1 VEERVGARS
10 AAPLRRFVP
19 LLCLL
24 AGCSAAADPALPAA
38 NDRLFTLLPSSY
50 TGVRFE
56 NRLTDTRE
64 LNVFTYRNYYNGG
77 GTAIGDLTGD
87 GLPEIVLTSNQGGTR
102 LFLNEGKFRFKDVT
116 EQAGLKHKGW
126 TTGVTLADV
135 NGDGR
140 LDIYVCHAGLG
151 DSRLRANEL
160 YINQGLNA
168 DGVPTFVEQAAALG
182 VADSGYSTQAAFV
195 DYDRDGDLDLFVINN
210 SPRPVASFPL
220 KNTRT
225 ERDPLGGAK
234 LYRND
239 GGHFVDVSA
248 AAGIYGSEIGLG
260 LGLAVSDVNRDGWPD
275 IYVANDFFERD
286 YLYIN
291 QGDGTFAERLEQEM
305 PYISLSS
312 MGLDIADVNNDGW
325 PDIYVADM
333 LPDDEHRLKTTSS
346 FETWHRLE
354 SELQNDFY
362 YQFTRNMLH
371 LNNGNGTFSDI
382 GQMAGVARTDWSWSV
397 LLADLDLDGYKDIY
411 VTNGLAKDV
420 TSQDYI
426 AFLANRETM
435 VQATSGGRVDFRR
448 LVDAM
453 SSTKLPNYAFHNR
466 GDLTFS
472 NASAAWGLD
481 ALSFSSGA
489 AYGDLDGDGAPDLV
503 VNNVNQEAFVYRNNA
518 RTRTQNRFLQ
528 VRLDGSGANR
538 FGIGATVMLWGGGRE
553 FFQEEQPTRGF
564 QSSVDYVLTFGVG
577 ERDTLDSIKVEWPG
591 REGRVTVLTHVATN
605 QRVTLRQSDSRVPS
619 PEARQRVPAILSD
632 VTDAIALPYTHRE
645 NEFVDFDREPLI
657 PKLLST
663 EGPMLAVADVNGD
676 GLDDMFIGGAKGQA
690 GRLLVQRP
698 DGRFVS
704 TNETLFEQ
712 DRLSEDLGAVFFDA
726 DGDGHP
732 DLYVVSGGS
741 EFSASRDGALQDR
754 LYLNDGHGGGHFR
767 KATGSLPSEDVSGS
781 RVAAADYDGDGDVD
795 LFVGGRVV
803 PWHYGVDPRS
813 LLLQNDGHGR
823 FTDVT
828 RRLAPELERVGL
840 VTDAVWRDVDGDG
853 RPDLIVVGEWMPITI
868 FRNAGGGKLVR
879 LETPGLEKS
888 DGWWNR
894 IVAGD
899 FTGTGRV
906 DFVVGNLGL
915 NTRLSA
921 SDAEPVT
928 MYAKDFDGNGVTDQ
942 IVSVFNHGRSYPI
955 AMRDELLTALPYLKP
970 RYPRYADYAGQT
982 VTDIFS
988 PGELAGATFKQA
1000 HTFATTLVRNNGD
1013 GSFTLTPLPL
1023 EAQLAPVY
1031 GIVVQDLD
1039 GDGKPDLLLAGN
1051 FDGVQPAIGRMSAS
1065 YGLLLRGD
1073 GTGRFTPL
1081 GTARSGF
1088 RVAGQ
1093 ARDIQRVRSRRGDLY
1108 VVTRNNDRPL
1118 IFRSTTAQRALA
1130 ALGRDDDD
1138 AVGAPHAVHRRLR
1151 GVFQHLDRLD
1161 VVRVDALEGP
1171 ARGGFQGHAVD
1182 HVQGLV
1188 APVQRREPADA
1199 HRDAAV
1205 PRARHLHAGKAF
1217 HQQLLDRPA
1226 VRAVDFFRRQY

>member
-1 VEERVGARS
+1 MTPRWSAGSRRLPRITMSWRRFRRRRSTRTPSCVRTRGTEPQRAHRHAGWAPPALMLMAHRVGAQH
-10 AAPLRRFVP
+10 AAPLHVFLP
-19 LLCLL
+19 ALCLL
-24 AGCSAAADPALPAA
+24 AGCSAASTPAPPPADGH
-38 NDRLFTLLPSSY
+38 LFTLLPPSY

-56 NRLTDTRE
+56 NRLTDTHD

-77 GTAIGDLTGD
+77 GVALGDLTGD

-102 LFLNEGKFRFKDVT
+102 LYLNEGKFRFRDVT
-116 EQAGLKHKGW
+116 EAAGLKSKGW

-140 LDIYVCHAGLG
+140 LDIYVCHAGNG
-151 DSRLRANEL
+151 DARSRANEL

-168 DGVPTFVEQAAALG
+168 NGVPTFVEQAAAYG
-182 VADSGYSTQAAFV
+182 VADTGYSTQAVFF

-210 SPRPVASFPL
+210 SPRPVVSFEP

-225 ERDPLGGAK
+225 VRDPLGGAK

-248 AAGIYGSEIGLG
+248 AAGIYGSGIGLG
-260 LGLAVSDVNRDGWPD
+260 LGVVVSDLNRDGWPD

-291 QGDGTFAERLEQEM
+291 QGDGTFAERLEQEL

-312 MGLDIADVNNDGW
+312 MGLDIGDVNNDGW

-346 FETWHRLE
+346 FESWDRL
-354 SELQNDFY
+354 QTDVRNGFY

-371 LNNGNGTFSDI
+371 LNNGNGTISDI

-397 LLADLDLDGYKDIY
+397 LLADLDLDGHKDIY
-411 VTNGLAKDV
+411 VTTGLAKDV

-426 AFLANRETM
+426 AFLASRETM

-453 SSTKLPNYAFHNR
+453 SSTKLPNYAFRNR

-481 ALSFSSGA
+481 TLSFSSGA
-489 AYGDLDGDGAPDLV
+489 AYGDLDGDGALDLV

-518 RTRTQNRFLQ
+518 RSLTPNRFLQ
-528 VRLDGSGANR
+528 VRLEGAGANR
-538 FGIGATVMLWGGGRE
+538 FAIGAKVTLWAGGRE
-553 FFQEEQPTRGF
+553 FYQEEEPTRGF

-577 ERDTLDSIKVEWPG
+577 ERDTLDSVKVDWPG
-591 REGRVTVLTHVATN
+591 REGRVTLLKHVATN
-605 QRVTLRQSDSRVPS
+605 QRLTIRESESAAPLAPNTQHLAP
-619 PEARQRVPAILSD
+619 LLKD
-632 VTDAIALPYTHRE
+632 VTDAVALPFTHHE
-645 NEFVDFDREPLI
+645 NDFVDFDREPLI

-690 GRLLVQRP
+690 GKLLIQQP

-704 TNETLFEQ
+704 TNERLFAA
-712 DRLSEDLGAVFFDA
+712 DAGSEDIGAVFFDA

-741 EFSASRDGALQDR
+741 EFSAMAPALQDR
-754 LYLNDGHGGGHFR
+754 LYLNDGRGTFR
-767 KATGSLPSEDVSGS
+767 KAVGSLPDEDVSGS

-813 LLLQNDGHGR
+813 LLLQNDGRGH

-828 RRLAPELERVGL
+828 KRLAPELEHVGM
-840 VTDAVWRDVDGDG
+840 VTDAIWRDVDGDG
-853 RPDLIVVGEWMPITI
+853 RPDLIVVGEWMPITV
-868 FRNAGGGKLVR
+868 FHNAGGGKLVR
-879 LETPGLEKS
+879 VKTPGLEHS
-888 DGWWNR
+888 EGWWNR

-899 FTGTGRV
+899 FTGHGRV
-906 DFVVGNLGL
+906 DFIVGNLGL
-915 NTRLSA
+915 NTRFQA
-921 SDAEPVT
+921 SEAEPVT
-928 MYAKDFDGNGVTDQ
+928 MYVKDFGGSGVSKQ
-942 IVSVFNHGRSYPI
+942 ILSVYNHGTSYPL
-955 AMRDELLTALPYLKP
+955 AMRDELIKALPYLKA
-970 RYPRYADYAGQT
+970 RFPRYADYAGRT

-988 PGELAGATFKQA
+988 PTELAGATVKQA
-1000 HTFATTLVRNNGD
+1000 HTFATALARNNGD
-1013 GSFTLTPLPL
+1013 GSFTLVPLPL

-1031 GIVVQDLD
+1031 GILAQDVD

-1051 FDGVQPAIGRMSAS
+1051 FDGVQPEIGRMSAS
-1065 YGLLLRGD
+1065 YGLVLEGD
-1073 GTGRFTPL
+1073 GLGRFTPVR
-1081 GTARSGF
+1081 AAQSGF
-1088 RVAGQ
+1088 LVLGQ
-1093 ARDIQRVRSRRGDLY
+1093 ARDIQRVRTRRGDLY

-1118 IFRSTTAQRALA
+1118 VFRATRARASLA
-1130 ALGRDDDD
+1130 AGPLG
-1138 AVGAPHAVHRRLR
+1138 
-1151 GVFQHLDRLD
+1151 LD
-1161 VVRVDALEGP
+1161 
-1171 ARGGFQGHAVD
+1171 
-1182 HVQGLV
+1182 
-1188 APVQRREPADA
+1188 
-1199 HRDAAV
+1199 
-1205 PRARHLHAGKAF
+1205 
-1217 HQQLLDRPA
+1217 
-1226 VRAVDFFRRQY
+1226 

>member
-1 VEERVGARS
+1 M
-10 AAPLRRFVP
+10 
-19 LLCLL
+19 LCLL
-24 AGCSAAADPALPAA
+24 TACSATSNPTLPAA
-38 NDRLFTLLPSSY
+38 DGHLFSLLPSSY

-77 GTAIGDLTGD
+77 GVALGDLTGD
-87 GLPEIVLTSNQGGTR
+87 GLPEIVLTSNQAGTR
-102 LFLNEGKFRFKDVT
+102 LYLNEGKFRFRDVT
-116 EQAGLKHKGW
+116 ELAGLKSKGW

-140 LDIYVCHAGLG
+140 LDMYVCHSGLG
-151 DSRLRANEL
+151 DSRVRANEL
-160 YINQGLNA
+160 YINQGLNP
-168 DGVPTFVEQAAALG
+168 DGVPTFLEQAAAYG
-182 VADSGYSTQAAFV
+182 VADSGYSTQAAFF

-220 KNTRT
+220 KNTRDV
-225 ERDPLGGAK
+225 RDPLGGAK

-248 AAGIYGSEIGLG
+248 AAGIFGSEIGLG
-260 LGLAVSDVNRDGWPD
+260 LGVVVSDVNRDGWPD

-291 QGDGTFAERLEQEM
+291 RGDGTFAERLEQEM

-325 PDIYVADM
+325 PDVYVADM
-333 LPDDEHRLKTTSS
+333 LPDDEHRLKTTTS
-346 FETWHRLE
+346 FESWDRLQR
-354 SELQNDFY
+354 ELHYGFH

-371 LNNGNGTFSDI
+371 RNNGNGTFSDI
-382 GQMAGVARTDWSWSV
+382 GQLAGVAGTDWSWSV
-397 LLADLDLDGYKDIY
+397 LLADLDLDGHKDIY

-426 AFLANRETM
+426 AFLASRETM

-472 NASAAWGLD
+472 NESAAWGLD
-481 ALSFSSGA
+481 TVGFSSGA
-489 AYGDLDGDGAPDLV
+489 AYGDLDGDGALDLV

-518 RTRTQNRFLQ
+518 RTLTQNRFLQ
-528 VRLDGSGANR
+528 IRLEGTGANR
-538 FGIGATVMLWGGGRE
+538 FAIGAKVTLWSGARE
-553 FFQEEQPTRGF
+553 FYQETEPTRGF

-577 ERDTLDSIKVEWPG
+577 LRDTLDSVKVEWPD
-591 REGRVTVLTHVATN
+591 REGRVSVLRHFAAN
-605 QRVTLRQSDSRVPS
+605 QRLSIRQSEAVLPRAPS
-619 PEARQRVPAILSD
+619 PKPLVPLFTD
-632 VTDAIALPYTHRE
+632 VTAAIALPYVHHE

-690 GRLLVQRP
+690 GKLLIQQP

-704 TNETLFEQ
+704 TNEKAFEQ

-741 EFSASRDGALQDR
+741 EFASSRDPALQDR
-754 LYLNDGHGGGHFR
+754 LYLNDGRGR
-767 KATGSLPSEDVSGS
+767 LRNAIGSLPPDDMSGS
-781 RVAAADYDGDGDVD
+781 RVVAADYDGDGDVD

-813 LLLQNDGHGR
+813 MLLQNDGHGR

-828 RRLAPELERVGL
+828 KRLAPELERVGM

-879 LETPGLEKS
+879 LTTRGLEHS
-888 DGWWNR
+888 EGWWNR
-894 IVAGD
+894 IIAGD
-899 FTGTGRV
+899 FTGHGRA
-906 DFVVGNLGL
+906 DFIVGNLGL
-915 NTRLSA
+915 NTRLRA

-928 MYAKDFDGNGVTDQ
+928 LYAKDFDGNGVTDQ
-942 IVSVFNHGRSYPI
+942 IVSVYNHGTSYPI
-955 AMRDELLTALPYLKP
+955 AMRDELITALPYLKP

-988 PGELAGATFKQA
+988 PTELAGATFKQA
-1000 HTFATTLVRNNGD
+1000 HTLATALARNNGD
-1013 GSFTLTPLPL
+1013 GSFTLVPLPL

-1031 GIVVQDLD
+1031 SILAQDVD

-1051 FDGVQPAIGRMSAS
+1051 FDGVQPEIGRMSAS
-1065 YGLLLRGD
+1065 YGLVLRGD
-1073 GTGRFTPL
+1073 GLGRFTPL
-1081 GTARSGF
+1081 SAAQSGF
-1088 RVAGQ
+1088 LVPGQ
-1093 ARDIQRVRSRRGDLY
+1093 ARDIARVRTRRGDLY

-1118 IFRSTTAQRALA
+1118 IFRATAGHRPLAVGGVGLDDDHPVRAAHSVQRRAARVFHDLDGHNVVRIDRVEALA
-1130 ALGRDDDD
+1130 LTGR
-1138 AVGAPHAVHRRLR
+1138 HR
-1151 GVFQHLDRLD
+1151 
-1161 VVRVDALEGP
+1161 
-1171 ARGGFQGHAVD
+1171 HAVD
-1182 HVQGLV
+1182 NEQGLV
-1188 APVQRREPADA
+1188 AREDRADSVDADGDPASRRPF
-1199 HRDAAV
+1199 
-1205 PRARHLHAGKAF
+1205 HLDAGKVV

-1226 VRAVDFFRRQY
+1226 GYALDLLRRQY